1 MIFNLPHFME
11 IFYFMRGTLKYWAK
25 YSLNERLRVTFKM

>member
-11 IFYFMRGTLKYWAK
+11 IFCLMRGTLKYWAK
-25 YSLNERLRVTFKM
+25 YSLNEG